1 MNSLDSKY
9 APFASVLIQLLR
21 GVVHYDDD
29 LNWSALLR
37 HRKEISAYFEK
48 IGAHLYVSEGE
59 GFAFLQTEPE
69 AVEAGL
75 PRLTHRHPLNYQTTL
90 LCVLLRELLLQHDTG
105 DIDSPRLVVTQEDL
119 IESMRPFFA
128 EQTDETRLIEKITRA
143 INRVR
148 DMGFLSQLSTSDE
161 EKVYEVRRI
170 LKAKISAE
178 MLESIKTKLE
188 NHAASH

>member
-1 MNSLDSKY
+1 M
-9 APFASVLIQLLR
+9 IQLLR

-29 LNWSALLR
+29 VNWSALLR

-48 IGAHLYVSEGE
+48 IGAHLYVSESE
-59 GFAFLQTEPE
+59 GYAFLQTEPE
-69 AVEAGL
+69 AAEVGL

-90 LCVLLRELLLQHDTG
+90 LCVLLRERLLQHDTG
-105 DIDSPRLVVTQEDL
+105 DIDSPRLVLTQEDL

-128 EQTDETRLIEKITRA
+128 EQTDETRLIEKISRA

-188 NHAASH
+188 NHAALH